1 MYVKINKSNGL
12 IQYDND
18 VNSWEADIIFLLD
31 DKEVIL
37 LGTSH
42 RLNDEERSNIITEI
56 LNKYFFR
63 KLFKSWWMDLY
74 V

>member
-63 KLFKSWWMDLY
+63 KLFKS
-74 V
+74 